1 MGVTVDR
8 GVVSQLV
15 FLHDLAGITPKEE
28 VGLDFLTK
36 RVATDTALTGVAEKI
51 WCDADFAAS
60 GDFVDV
66 HGGLSFEVWGGV
78 RRSLRSRVRFGS
90 SSSPRSS
97 GSFAV
102 GSSFL
107 PELTLTGAGEADN
120 PYNYANLWKTGY
132 ERRQSFSRWQDLRI
146 SETVFERTFTQDSVV
161 VGPSDS
167 R

>member
-1 MGVTVDR
+1 MVLAVTLYVVNLLDDGIEHGVGVLAAAGSEAGGMGVTVDR

-15 FLHDLAGITPKEE
+15 FLHDLAGITPEEE
-28 VGLDFLTK
+28 VGLDFLAE
-36 RVATDTALTGVAEKI
+36 RVATDTAPTGVAEKI

-78 RRSLRSRVRFGS
+78 RRSLRSRVRFSS

-107 PELTLTGAGEADN
+107 P
-120 PYNYANLWKTGY
+120 
-132 ERRQSFSRWQDLRI
+132 
-146 SETVFERTFTQDSVV
+146 
-161 VGPSDS
+161 DS